1 MYNGVALVVLVE
13 GEGEL
18 RRGWRKVEA
27 AAAAAAPS
35 KRSFL
40 LPPLGFGCC

>member
-27 AAAAAAPS
+27 AAAAPS